1 MGLDV
6 DTFGII
12 MNGMIFMKNSKKIV
26 TKIEDNTIEDNIVE
40 DVINDNLVLPKFGI
54 EMLKIAIKEQDNDV
68 VQQIIESTQ
77 DYSENYMTIISLSI
91 AELCDYYPDFVIKYI
106 SCTSIMLTPYYSNR
120 FYNWWNFAAI
130 IDYKWNTFGRV
141 YYYSIWLF
149 YTIFYIC
156 YSLASTLEQKSIPVF
171 YFKLIF
177 IISIILGSIF
187 LIFEIRQCLWNYKCY
202 FKDIWNLFVLLFF
215 IILGYAQAFFIV
227 LRSNSINDNNDP
239 RNVATKY
246 DFVNPDG
253 TINNATTMIQD
264 PDSNTNLFN
273 WFPTSLLVVYKL
285 LTSDSGSLS
294 SFTYREHSVM
304 TILLVT
310 FTFFTVIYLMNL
322 FIGLLN
328 IAIDDYNKKEEF
340 LLQKA
345 KIIME
350 IELFYMLPRQR
361 NNKKWFPDWIY
372 YDIPITEIRKLINAI
387 DNEQTVFNYPPVIS
401 KKLRELVVLT
411 DNNKKQTKEIAQ
423 ELNKLE
429 KQVEQTKEE
438 FTKQNVELK
447 QQIKKLTKQNV
458 ELKQQIKNEHT
469 KQNAEFKQRMENIME
484 LLKRD

>member
-202 FKDIWNLFVLLFF
+202 FKDIWNLFGKLNF
-215 IILGYAQAFFIV
+215 
-227 LRSNSINDNNDP
+227 ND
-239 RNVATKY
+239 
-246 DFVNPDG
+246 
-253 TINNATTMIQD
+253 
-264 PDSNTNLFN
+264 
-273 WFPTSLLVVYKL
+273 
-285 LTSDSGSLS
+285 
-294 SFTYREHSVM
+294 SFT
-304 TILLVT
+304 
-310 FTFFTVIYLMNL
+310 
-322 FIGLLN
+322 
-328 IAIDDYNKKEEF
+328 
-340 LLQKA
+340 
-345 KIIME
+345 
-350 IELFYMLPRQR
+350 FY
-361 NNKKWFPDWIY
+361 I
-372 YDIPITEIRKLINAI
+372 
-387 DNEQTVFNYPPVIS
+387 
-401 KKLRELVVLT
+401 
-411 DNNKKQTKEIAQ
+411 
-423 ELNKLE
+423 
-429 KQVEQTKEE
+429 
-438 FTKQNVELK
+438 
-447 QQIKKLTKQNV
+447 
-458 ELKQQIKNEHT
+458 
-469 KQNAEFKQRMENIME
+469 
-484 LLKRD
+484 